1 MLITKCLCGQMIV
14 NQINTKPTGKFRN
27 FISKILTCI
36 ANFSL
41 IEVAGK
47 LGLGYP
53 TCGTVGWWIT
63 QLVSSHCLLV
73 TQDYS
78 QVSLGKL
85 QKLFKEMNSV
95 IVTSNLIFISS
106 ILLKISLH
114 YHKTNLT
121 KYLASFDKSVEN
133 PLLNRFSNKPDNCLQ
148 MTRHKPI

>member
-53 TCGTVGWWIT
+53 TC
-63 QLVSSHCLLV
+63 LLV

-85 QKLFKEMNSV
+85 QKLFKEMSSV

>member
-36 ANFSL
+36 ANVSL

-53 TCGTVGWWIT
+53 T
-63 QLVSSHCLLV
+63 CLLV

-85 QKLFKEMNSV
+85 QKLFKEMSSV

>member
-53 TCGTVGWWIT
+53 TC
-63 QLVSSHCLLV
+63 LLV

-85 QKLFKEMNSV
+85 QKLFKEMSSV

-133 PLLNRFSNKPDNCLQ
+133 PLLNRFSNKPDNCL
-148 MTRHKPI
+148 